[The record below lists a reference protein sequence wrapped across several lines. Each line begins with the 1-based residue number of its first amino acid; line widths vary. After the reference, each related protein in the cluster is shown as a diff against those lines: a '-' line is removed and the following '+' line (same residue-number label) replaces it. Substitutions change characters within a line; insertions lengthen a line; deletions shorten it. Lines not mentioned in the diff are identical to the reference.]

1 MVKPFLANMTMSEL
15 HAILTGGFATIAGS
29 VMAAYISYKVS
40 SVDDPGSCLLSVV
53 LNDQLLDQ
61 WQMFYQIW

>member
-1 MVKPFLANMTMSEL
+1 MVKPFLADMTMSEL

-40 SVDDPGSCLLSVV
+40 SVNDPGPVFSPS
-53 LNDQLLDQ
+53 
-61 WQMFYQIW
+61 F